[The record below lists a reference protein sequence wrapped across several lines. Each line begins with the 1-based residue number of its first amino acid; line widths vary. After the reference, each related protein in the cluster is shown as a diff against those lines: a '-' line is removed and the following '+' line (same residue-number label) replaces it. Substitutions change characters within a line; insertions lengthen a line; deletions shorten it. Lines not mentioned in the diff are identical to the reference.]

1 MLDIPTLPGEA
12 VVNTDALLKCRLCS
26 IRGYSLTWEKIG
38 GSLPAGRTTQSGCT
52 LIIKNT
58 TLDDSGRYA
67 CIATKQTG
75 EKLRHEVPFTVIGH
89 LIPYYRARTMLFI
102 LMLC

>member
-12 VVNTDALLKCRLCS
+12 VVNMDAVLKCRLCF
-26 IRGYSLTWEKIG
+26 IRGYVFTWQKVG
-38 GSLPAGRTTQSGCT
+38 GVLPAGRTTQEGCT

-58 TLDDSGRYA
+58 TLDDSGKYA

-75 EKLRHEVPFTVIGH
+75 EKLRHEVPFTVIGQ
-89 LIPYYRARTMLFI
+89 LIPFHCA
-102 LMLC
+102 